1 MMICKADFEELF
13 PHVFAASPP
22 APAKCSKDASLSG
35 WENEGRG
42 LTTLGRSGFDSPV
55 WATSPEPDRL
65 RPGKL

>member
-13 PHVFAASPP
+13 PHVFATSPP
-22 APAKCSKDASLSG
+22 APAKGNKDASLSR

-42 LTTLGRSGFDSPV
+42 LTALGRSACTSPV